1 MDNDDLVKRGQRAKQ
16 FLNDSLWAEAWELYR
31 LKVFAAIENAKT
43 DEGTI
48 RGKLMLGV
56 ANDVRAYF
64 EGLINS
70 GKAAAHEIKL
80 EEERK
85 KKSILPWV
93 G

>member
-1 MDNDDLVKRGQRAKQ
+1 MSEDQVKRGHQAKQ
-16 FLNDSLWAEAWELYR
+16 LLGDPLWTEAWEIYR
-31 LKVFAAIENAKT
+31 LKVFTAIENAKT

-64 EGLINS
+64 EGLINT

-85 KKSILPWV
+85 KRIWPWAA
-93 G
+93 